1 MRRQDPFA
9 DPAPLIK
16 RVYSYVAYRLG
27 DGPAAED
34 VTSDVFERAIR
45 YRHTYDET
53 RGKPLPWLLGIAR
66 RCVNEELANRR
77 PASNVDDHEQ
87 ESDEDLAV
95 ESVRRLTLATEL
107 ARLDEHSRDLI
118 ALRYG
123 ADLTARQIGEIVGS
137 KTNTVEVA
145 LHRAL
150 ARLRRALNAE
160 PGADSPPTPQVAPPR
175 SAE

>member
-1 MRRQDPFA
+1 MRRRDPFA
-9 DPAPLIK
+9 DPAPLIR

-27 DGPAAED
+27 DGPEAED

-53 RGKPLPWLLGIAR
+53 RGKPIPWLLGIAR
-66 RCVNEELANRR
+66 RCVSEELANRR
-77 PASNVDDHEQ
+77 PASSVDTPEQ
-87 ESDEDLAV
+87 ASDEDLAV
-95 ESVRRLTLATEL
+95 ESVRRLTLANGL

-123 ADLTARQIGEIVGS
+123 ADLTARQIAEIVGS
-137 KTNTVEVA
+137 KTNAVEVA

-150 ARLRRALNAE
+150 ARLRDNLGDE
-160 PGADSPPTPQVAPPR
+160 LVAAPSAAKQITPPR
-175 SAE
+175 SAD